1 MAAEHATDFA
11 KSSNLRKTRAKKS
24 IFLPKFQ
31 KGRIEKSKVH
41 KILEYLRYSLSVMF
55 HVFPVVGWRE
65 NIMAVISK
73 EVPHTSMGHVEKS
86 GTHQLTC
93 MGGEERTATHNNHN
107 HITMC

>member
-1 MAAEHATDFA
+1 
-11 KSSNLRKTRAKKS
+11 
-24 IFLPKFQ
+24 
-31 KGRIEKSKVH
+31 
-41 KILEYLRYSLSVMF
+41 
-55 HVFPVVGWRE
+55 
-65 NIMAVISK
+65 MAVISK